1 MQNTAEFEQQLRR
14 DGYLDIKH
22 RLLDCGENTQPHT
35 HDFDTRL
42 LVLEGEMTVVCAGTH
57 RTYRAGEILEISAGA
72 EHCERYAANRLS
84 FVAGL
89 RRRVVSTEP
98 STR

>member
-1 MQNTAEFEQQLRR
+1 MNNAVEFEEQLQR

-22 RLLDCGENTQPHT
+22 RLLERGEDTQPHT

-42 LVLEGEMTVVCAGTH
+42 LVLEGAMTLVCGGSQ

-72 EHCERYAANRLS
+72 EHCERYGTDRLR

-89 RRRVVSTEP
+89 RRKVGLP
-98 STR
+98 